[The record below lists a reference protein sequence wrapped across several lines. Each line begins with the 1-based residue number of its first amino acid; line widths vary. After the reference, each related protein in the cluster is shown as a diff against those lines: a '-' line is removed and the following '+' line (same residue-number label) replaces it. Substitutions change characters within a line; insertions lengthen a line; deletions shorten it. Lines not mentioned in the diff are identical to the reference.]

1 MARHILGYD
10 VFGPS
15 SYDGRWVII
24 ENEMKGSV
32 LHRNIMLDDFSTQE
46 EAKART
52 DELQSA
58 FQHEQ
63 DIQ

>member
-1 MARHILGYD
+1 MARNILGYD

-32 LHRNIMLDDFSTQE
+32 LHRNIMLDEFPTQE
-46 EAKART
+46 EAKVRADKLR
-52 DELQSA
+52 DA
-58 FQHEQ
+58 IQHEKNVQ
-63 DIQ
+63 